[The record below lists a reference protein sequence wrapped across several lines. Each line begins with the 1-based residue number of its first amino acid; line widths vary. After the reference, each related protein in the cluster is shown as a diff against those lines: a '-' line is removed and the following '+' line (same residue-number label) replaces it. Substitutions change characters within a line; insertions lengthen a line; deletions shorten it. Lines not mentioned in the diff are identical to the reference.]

1 MIVRIM
7 GEGQYEV
14 TDDAQAA
21 MNAHDDEIAVAVE
34 AGDEETFRSALHAML
49 AELRASGARLPDDS
63 LIGSDV
69 VLPSEDATIEE
80 VRDLLGAEGL
90 LPG

>member
-1 MIVRIM
+1 MIIRIM

-14 TDDAQAA
+14 ADHAQAA
-21 MNAHDDEIAVAVE
+21 MNTHDDEIAVAVE
-34 AGDEETFRSALHAML
+34 AGDEESFRSALHAML
-49 AELRASGARLPDDS
+49 AELRSAGARLPDDS
-63 LIGSDV
+63 LISSDV

>member
-1 MIVRIM
+1 MIIRIM

-14 TDDAQAA
+14 SDEVAVAV
-21 MNAHDDEIAVAVE
+21 NAHDDEVAAAVE
-34 AGDEETFRSALHAML
+34 AGDEATFRAALTAML
-49 AELRASGARLPDDS
+49 AELRSAGTPLPDDS
-63 LIGSDV
+63 LIASDV
-69 VLPSEDATIEE
+69 VLPREDATIEE

>member
-1 MIVRIM
+1 MIIRIM

-14 TDDAQAA
+14 ADEAAAA
-21 MNAHDDEIAVAVE
+21 MNAHDDEVAAAVA

-49 AELRASGARLPDDS
+49 SELRASGARLPDDS
-63 LIGSDV
+63 LVSSDV
-69 VLPSEDATIEE
+69 VLPAEDATIEE